1 MQERERDVV
10 TGLVVLML
18 ILWGGFLLHR
28 SPEFAG
34 SFTGFI
40 LGSIAA
46 LLMFIPLVYM
56 IIKRIRSLKKRVTK
70 TVRMRT
76 LLAWHIYAGVLGPV
90 LALLH
95 TGHRFESSLGIGLT
109 VLMLITVLSGFI
121 GRYLMSQFSS
131 EIRDKKAMLATLE
144 ADYHRVA
151 DSLCQHAKQP
161 LVDMAIRR
169 PILAPVFLL
178 SESSEQ
184 RAGRARSTK
193 LLRIVDAMSDLEYSI
208 KIHET
213 FKLWFAR
220 WLKFHIVISL
230 ILYVLLIFHIGSEIY
245 FGLRWL

>member
-34 SFTGFI
+34 SFSGFI

-56 IIKRIRSLKKRVTK
+56 IIKRIRPLKKRVTK

-95 TGHRFESSLGIGLT
+95 TGHRFESPLGISLT
-109 VLMLITVLSGFI
+109 VLVMITVLSGFV

-131 EIRDKKAMLATLE
+131 EIRDKQKMLTTLKT
-144 ADYHRVA
+144 DYHRVA

-161 LVDMAIRR
+161 LVDFAIRR
-169 PILAPVFLL
+169 PLLAPVFLL

-184 RAGRARSTK
+184 RADRDRSTM

-213 FKLWFAR
+213 FKLWFSR

-230 ILYVLLIFHIGSEIY
+230 ILYVLLVFHIGSEIY

>member
-1 MQERERDVV
+1 MQESERDVV

-40 LGSIAA
+40 LGSMAA

-56 IIKRIRSLKKRVTK
+56 IIKRIRSLKKRVTQ

-95 TGHRFESSLGIGLT
+95 TGHRFESPLGIGLT

-131 EIRDKKAMLATLE
+131 EIREKQKMLANLK

-161 LVDMAIRR
+161 LVDFTIRR
-169 PILAPVFLL
+169 PLLAPVFLL
-178 SESSEQ
+178 SKSSEQ
-184 RAGRARSTK
+184 RAGRARSGM
-193 LLRIVDAMSDLEYSI
+193 LLQIVDAMSDLEYSI

-213 FKLWFAR
+213 FKRWFGR
-220 WLKFHIVISL
+220 WLKLHIVISL
-230 ILYVLLIFHIGSEIY
+230 TLYVLLIFHIGSEIY